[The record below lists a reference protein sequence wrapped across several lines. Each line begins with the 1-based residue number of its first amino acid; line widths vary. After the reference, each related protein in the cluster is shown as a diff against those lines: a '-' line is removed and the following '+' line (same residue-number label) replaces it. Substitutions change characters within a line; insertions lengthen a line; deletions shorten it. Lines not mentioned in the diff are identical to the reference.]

1 MRKARRFRAGA
12 TNPRLALERFAVNDR
27 STDAAYWM
35 PEYLCGSAWLEH
47 GPFALWVIEAA
58 RPRTLVELGTHNGF
72 SFMAFC
78 QAIQRLDLDTR
89 AFAVDTWLGDEHA
102 GFYGEDA
109 YRNLAYYR
117 EQRYAKFSTL
127 IRATFDEALPRFADG
142 SVDLLHVDGRHYYDD
157 VRHDY
162 TSWIPKLSDRAVVL
176 FHDTMERENDFGVYR
191 LWEEVSAG
199 RPHFHFEH
207 GHGLGVLGVGSDLSP
222 QLRGLFALT
231 DNPSAAQAFRERH
244 ERIGREVVR
253 QVDAMA
259 LSGSGRWTAA
269 CERIVRGYLTVGI
282 DEVAA
287 YGAGEVGR
295 AFAAEALRA
304 GLTIPFVIDRNPAL
318 RGTTLGTIPVVSL
331 EDAMQRGMRRLFV
344 ASFSFADEIRNG
356 VEEAYLGRDDAPE
369 ILIGTP

>member
-1 MRKARRFRAGA
+1 MSESLGNSTSYSEVAVDDRF
-12 TNPRLALERFAVNDR
+12 TNSAN
-27 STDAAYWM
+27 WM

-47 GPFALWVIEAA
+47 GPFAMWIIEAA

-78 QAIQRLDLDTR
+78 QSIQRLGLDTR
-89 AFAVDTWLGDEHA
+89 AFAVDTWMGDEHA

-117 EQRYAKFSTL
+117 DQRYAIFATL
-127 IRATFDEALPRFADG
+127 IRSTFDDALPHFADG
-142 SVDLLHVDGRHYYDD
+142 SIDLLHVDGRHYYDD

-176 FHDTMERENDFGVYR
+176 FHDTMERDNDFGVHR

-207 GHGLGVLGVGSDLSP
+207 GHGLGVLGVGRDQSP
-222 QLRGLFALT
+222 EMRALYALT
-231 DNPSAAQAFRERH
+231 GDPPAARALRERCAQL
-244 ERIGREVVR
+244 GREIVQR
-253 QVDAMA
+253 VDAMA
-259 LSGSGRWTAA
+259 LSGSGRWTPA
-269 CERIVRGYLTVGI
+269 CERVVRDYLTAGI

-295 AFAAEALRA
+295 AFVAEALRA
-304 GLTIPFVIDRNPAL
+304 GLDIRFVIDRNPAL
-318 RGTTLGTIPVVSL
+318 WGTTLGSVPVVSL
-331 EDAMQRGMRRLFV
+331 EDAMQRGMRQLFV
-344 ASFSFADEIRNG
+344 ASFSFASDIRRG
-356 VEEAYLGRDDAPE
+356 VEEAYLGRTDAPE
-369 ILIGTP
+369 IVIATP